1 MGGSAQL
8 GELQHHLLGLHDI
21 SLHARKRASVLAA
34 AKAHQQVPVPRRRSR
49 PTGSSG
55 GLEAR
60 DGLRGVPKCHAGPQ
74 ERHSKWE
81 VNDHPFLPARL
92 VVTSRPAMLRSS
104 FASWKDLVRAR
115 ERWQLQ
121 AQLLAHSVFSG
132 WQHIASWSHRKRK
145 SSEACSLP
153 QLHAVEQGERLTT
166 IAKLIFRGPDA
177 SPMAMFIAWRE
188 LARAS
193 QLEATRIRLKDCMM
207 LAAGWTAAA
216 VQQAANLL
224 VQCVFHAWL
233 AVKAQGNHPERAH
246 LRAELRQSA
255 EVVGHPACDH
265 DTAAADVAPA
275 FAADLAATR
284 LRHTELLED
293 CLRAWRCSV
302 HLEATPEDTTE
313 RDALGVGVDPELL
326 KKVWKRWH
334 AAIAKSPR
342 RTNLQ
347 AAVSTVS
354 LAWLREDRQVKRTAW
369 ISWHTV
375 VLASEYARDLRLLQC
390 RLSAAI
396 GHAGHLAYS
405 QQELRSKATL
415 LHVLLSWRVLA
426 LQAAQERLRR
436 RSPGGS
442 TSAKA
447 EKLQDSER
455 SHRVS
460 SDLSLQ
466 RQVFLAW
473 CRTVEAL
480 RMAGPVQGALEE
492 QDFMHRELMRLKEE
506 SKHRAIDLLEVM
518 ALSRE
523 AAALTGG
530 RGKSCASKKRY
541 NQDIIVFT
549 HANALAKVDDK
560 KDAAVIR
567 IAEDFVEDDL
577 NGYTILQALSPAE
590 KKALVEECTPV
601 PSMNQA
607 MGALC
612 GMAVG
617 DALGHP
623 FEYITVTDVP
633 GTSRF
638 DLATLEFHG
647 EFNKFGCKRGQW
659 TDDASMGFCM
669 ADSFIVRQSFD
680 GGDLRRRFWCWWFR
694 GYNNAFRK
702 DVERESRKSI
712 GLGGN
717 TQKSLEPLTACADT
731 GVPPEYE
738 STSEDAGNGSLMRL
752 AAVPIF
758 FHALPLQDLYS
769 VARKSSLTTHPGFV
783 AAEACAFLA
792 HIVRQ
797 AMRLPPGSTTARE
810 FLDGVSQEFYVT
822 SGLASQSGPG
832 FDEMQWLVS
841 SEPVRDTERCWNWKH
856 ETLDIAGTL
865 AARGWSYNG
874 YPVSADYFGS
884 YSLDG
889 LAAALWAVYHTRSFD
904 EAVTRAVNLNGDA
917 DSFGSITGQ
926 IAGAFYGFSAINP
939 QFLDWLCRWDDYD
952 TAVRA
957 LMLYQLGPDEQRSK

>member
-1 MGGSAQL
+1 MGGSTQL

-21 SLHARKRASVLAA
+21 SLHARKRASVLEA
-34 AKAHQQVPVPRRRSR
+34 AKAHQEVPVPSRRSR
-49 PTGSSG
+49 LIGGSG
-55 GLEAR
+55 GR
-60 DGLRGVPKCHAGPQ
+60 DGLHRTPKCHAGPQ
-74 ERHSKWE
+74 ERHATWALNE
-81 VNDHPFLPARL
+81 QQQERL
-92 VVTSRPAMLRSS
+92 VTV
-104 FASWKDLVRAR
+104 
-115 ERWQLQ
+115 
-121 AQLLAHSVFSG
+121 
-132 WQHIASWSHRKRK
+132 
-145 SSEACSLP
+145 
-153 QLHAVEQGERLTT
+153 
-166 IAKLIFRGPDA
+166 AKLIFRGPDA
-177 SPMAMFIAWRE
+177 SPVAIFIAWRE
-188 LARAS
+188 LSRAS

-207 LAAGWTAAA
+207 LAAGWTAAT

-224 VQCVFHAWL
+224 LQCAFHAWL
-233 AVKAQGNHPERAH
+233 AVSQGNIPEHVH
-246 LRAELRQSA
+246 LRAVLRQSA
-255 EVVGHPACDH
+255 EGVGRPACDH
-265 DTAAADVAPA
+265 VNRAAK
-275 FAADLAATR
+275 R
-284 LRHTELLED
+284 RRNSELLED
-293 CLRAWRCSV
+293 CLRAWWCSV
-302 HLEATPEDTTE
+302 HPEATPQDATE
-313 RDALGVGVDPELL
+313 TDALGVGVDSELL
-326 KKVWKRWH
+326 KKVWQRWH

-342 RTNLQ
+342 RAKLQ
-347 AAVSTVS
+347 AASAVSF
-354 LAWLREDRQVKRTAW
+354 AWLREDRQVQRTAW
-369 ISWHTV
+369 VSWHTV

-396 GHAGHLAYS
+396 GHAGHLAHS
-405 QQELRSKATL
+405 QQELLSQATL
-415 LHVLLSWRVLA
+415 LHILLSWRVLA
-426 LQAAQERLRR
+426 LQTAQDRLHR
-436 RSPGGS
+436 RSSGGS
-442 TSAKA
+442 TSCKA
-447 EKLQDSER
+447 DERQDSER
-455 SHRVS
+455 RHRVS
-460 SDLSLQ
+460 SHLGLQ

-473 CRTVEAL
+473 CRTMEAFRL
-480 RMAGPVQGALEE
+480 AGPVQSALEE
-492 QDFMHRELMRLKEE
+492 EGFMHRELMRLKEE

-523 AAALTGG
+523 AAALTGLYDFIV
-530 RGKSCASKKRY
+530 RLMKCEQAVDSACFAASHGY
-541 NQDIIVFT
+541 
-549 HANALAKVDDK
+549 ALAKVDDK

-577 NGYTILQALSPAE
+577 NGYTILHAVSPDE

-638 DLATLEFHG
+638 DLDTLEFHG

-717 TQKSLEPLTACADT
+717 TQKSLEPLTACAET

-758 FHALPLQDLYS
+758 FHALPLEDLYS

-797 AMRLPPGSTTARE
+797 AMHLPPGSATARE
-810 FLDGVSQEFYVT
+810 FLDGVSEEFYVT

-841 SEPVRDTERCWNWKH
+841 SQPVRDTERCWNWKH

-889 LAAALWAVYHTRSFD
+889 LAGALWAVYHTRANCWCILRLFRD
-904 EAVTRAVNLNGDA
+904 
-917 DSFGSITGQ
+917 Q
-926 IAGAFYGFSAINP
+926 PAISR
-939 QFLDWLCRWDDYD
+939 L
-952 TAVRA
+952 A
-957 LMLYQLGPDEQRSK
+957 LQVGRL